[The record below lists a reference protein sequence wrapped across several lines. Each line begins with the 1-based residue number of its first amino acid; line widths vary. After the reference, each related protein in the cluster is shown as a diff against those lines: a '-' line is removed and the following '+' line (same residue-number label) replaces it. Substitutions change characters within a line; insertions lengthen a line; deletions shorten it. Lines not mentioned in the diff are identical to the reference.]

1 MAESITVIKT
11 NWQSDEGV
19 IKSVRMP
26 VFVQEQQV
34 PYKIDFDSNNFAI
47 FKVRFIFRC

>member
-1 MAESITVIKT
+1 MVESITVVQT
-11 NWQSDEGV
+11 NWQLDEEV

-34 PYKIDFDSNNFAI
+34 PYEIDFDSNDANGDDED
-47 FKVRFIFRC
+47 KWE